1 MVSCQPAG
9 TGPSVRSEWRG
20 ARAAKPLPTR
30 ARLRPGAPVEAV
42 GTGGVGGGPGPA
54 GLTHS
59 VCGEAAFLVVASL
72 RRG

>member
-9 TGPSVRSEWRG
+9 TGASVRSEWRG

-42 GTGGVGGGPGPA
+42 GMGGGGGTRPRGA
-54 GLTHS
+54 EHS
-59 VCGEAAFLVVASL
+59 VRGEVAFIVVASP